1 MWGVLPPL
9 TGFRDAPG
17 TEKRKKDEGGR
28 RKEGKEGGRERGREQ
43 TKHSF
48 EILRIGRQ
56 INVDV
61 NLDPT
66 SLIVFFRPIS
76 SDEKRRKKTKKDEIR
91 RNKTK

>member
-1 MWGVLPPL
+1 MEG
-9 TGFRDAPG
+9 G
-17 TEKRKKDEGGR
+17 RKGEREGR

-56 INVDV
+56 IYVDV

-76 SDEKRRKKTKKDEIR
+76 SDEKRR
-91 RNKTK
+91 NKTK